1 MYHISTLLLREFRL
15 QCDGRIHADNA
26 CFDGSGRSRCGRG
39 PVSRQDGDSGA
50 FLNRNGRAGVQSEAG
65 SHGIG
70 MGPSLNRCHLQRLL
84 ADRLIVLDTEL

>member
-1 MYHISTLLLREFRL
+1 
-15 QCDGRIHADNA
+15 
-26 CFDGSGRSRCGRG
+26 
-39 PVSRQDGDSGA
+39 
-50 FLNRNGRAGVQSEAG
+50 LNRNGRAGVQSEAG